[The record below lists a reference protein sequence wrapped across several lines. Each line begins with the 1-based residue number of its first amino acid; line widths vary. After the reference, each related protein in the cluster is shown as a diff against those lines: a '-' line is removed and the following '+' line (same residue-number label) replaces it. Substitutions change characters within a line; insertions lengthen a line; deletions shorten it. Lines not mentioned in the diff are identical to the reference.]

1 MYFNIKQQIST
12 KQKLQFLLQQPN
24 NFFLQLPT
32 GQAHNRQSQ
41 TFIEVSSDKAALI
54 DARQDIRNHV

>member
-1 MYFNIKQQIST
+1 MYFNIKQQIPT
-12 KQKLQFLLQQPN
+12 KQKLQFLLHQPN

-41 TFIEVSSDKAALI
+41 TFIEVSSDKAAAI
-54 DARQDIRNHV
+54 DAR